1 MRLVCQIFFFIG
13 KIAIFLRFG
22 IVTNEQDFFGK
33 VRRETKYLEKQS
45 MTGTATCRYMMYN
58 F

>member
-33 VRRETKYLEKQS
+33 VRRETKY
-45 MTGTATCRYMMYN
+45 
-58 F
+58 